1 MTESKEL
8 ARVTVSLPEGLLI
21 ELDKRFIEQGYASR
35 SELVRDMIREKL
47 VEQRWAAEDE
57 EVFGVL
63 TISYDHHQRGLIEK
77 INHVQHHSYIN
88 VLCTTHVHLDHD
100 HCLETII
107 VRGKPD
113 EIEQLVT
120 QIGGM
125 RGVRF
130 SKLTRASIPTM

>member
-1 MTESKEL
+1 MTESKDL
-8 ARVTVSLPEGLLI
+8 ARVTVSLPEGLLK
-21 ELDKRFIEQGYASR
+21 ELDGRFIAQGYASR

-47 VEQRWAAEDE
+47 VEERWSAEDE

-63 TISYDHHQRGLIEK
+63 TISYDHHQRGLTEK
-77 INHVQHHSYIN
+77 INHIQHHSYIN
-88 VLCTTHVHLDHD
+88 VLCTTHVHLDHH

-107 VRGKPD
+107 VRGKPG

-120 QIGGM
+120 KIGGM

-130 SKLTRASIPTM
+130 SKLTRASIPAM

>member
-1 MTESKEL
+1 MTDSKEL
-8 ARVTVSLPEGLLI
+8 ARVTVSLPEGLLN
-21 ELDKRFIEQGYASR
+21 ELDQRFIAQGYASR

-47 VEQRWAAEDE
+47 VEERWLAENE

-63 TISYDHHQRGLIEK
+63 TISYDHHQRGLTEK
-77 INHVQHHSYIN
+77 INRIQHHSYIN
-88 VLCTTHVHLDHD
+88 ILCTTHVHLDHN

-107 VRGKPD
+107 ARGKPG

-120 QIGGM
+120 KIGGM

-130 SKLTRASIPTM
+130 SKLTRASIPAM

>member
-1 MTESKEL
+1 MPENNEL
-8 ARVTVSLPEGLLI
+8 ARVTVSLPEGLLH
-21 ELDKRFIEQGYASR
+21 ELDKRFIDQGYASR

-47 VEQRWAAEDE
+47 VEERWADEQE

-63 TISYDHHQRGLIEK
+63 TISYDHHQRGLTEK
-77 INHVQHHSYIN
+77 INHIQHHSYIN
-88 VLCTTHVHLDHD
+88 VLCTTHVHLDHH

-120 QIGGM
+120 KIGGM

-130 SKLTRASIPTM
+130 SKLTRASIPSM

>member
-1 MTESKEL
+1 MKDSKEL
-8 ARVTVSLPEGLLI
+8 ARVTVSLPEGLLN
-21 ELDKRFIEQGYASR
+21 ELDQRFVAQGYASR

-47 VEQRWAAEDE
+47 VEERWSAEDE

-63 TISYDHHQRGLIEK
+63 TISYDHHQRGLTEK
-77 INHVQHHSYIN
+77 INHIQHHSYIN

-107 VRGKPD
+107 VRGKPG

-120 QIGGM
+120 RIGGM

-130 SKLTRASIPTM
+130 SKLTRASIPVM